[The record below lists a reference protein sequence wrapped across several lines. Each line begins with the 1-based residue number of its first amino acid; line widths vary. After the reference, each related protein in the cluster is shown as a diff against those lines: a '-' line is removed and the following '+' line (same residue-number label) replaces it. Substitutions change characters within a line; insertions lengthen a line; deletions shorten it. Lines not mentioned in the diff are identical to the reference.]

1 MKFCQIRYEGNLLA
15 KMLLNCLNKNVYFSV
30 QAAYIR
36 KLQQQAD
43 SIKKLLKLLN
53 SAGGSCAD
61 QDGGISNDD
70 ISRPAHPPEE
80 EGYEQLWELGTN
92 CNGEI
97 PFYRVKY
104 VGTGTGAVFK
114 NCCNLCC
121 GAGSGAT
128 GTFSFILAPL
138 RPCIV
143 FSVNKK
149 EQIK

>member
-1 MKFCQIRYEGNLLA
+1 MLVSCILSLRLLF
-15 KMLLNCLNKNVYFSV
+15 N
-30 QAAYIR
+30 
-36 KLQQQAD
+36 
-43 SIKKLLKLLN
+43 
-53 SAGGSCAD
+53 
-61 QDGGISNDD
+61 
-70 ISRPAHPPEE
+70 PAEE

-97 PFYRVKY
+97 PLYRVKY

-121 GAGSGAT
+121 GAGSGAN

>member
-53 SAGGSCAD
+53 SAGGSSAD
-61 QDGGISNDD
+61 QDGGSSNDD
-70 ISRPAHPPEE
+70 ISRPAHPAEE

-97 PFYRVKY
+97 PLYRFKY
-104 VGTGTGAVFK
+104 LLNVLVPYLKRVVICVAEPAQALPVLFP
-114 NCCNLCC
+114 LFWLH
-121 GAGSGAT
+121 SGPVL
-128 GTFSFILAPL
+128 FFL
-138 RPCIV
+138 
-143 FSVNKK
+143 
-149 EQIK
+149 